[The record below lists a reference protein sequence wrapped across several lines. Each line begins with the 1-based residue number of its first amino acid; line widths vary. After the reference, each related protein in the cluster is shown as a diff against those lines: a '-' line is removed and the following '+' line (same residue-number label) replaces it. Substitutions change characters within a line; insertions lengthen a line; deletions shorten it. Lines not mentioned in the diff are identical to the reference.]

1 GDLHA
6 ENFGTY
12 MDNHGILNFD
22 VNDFDEDYVG
32 TFTWD
37 VKRLLASLN
46 LVCHRKCFSDEEIK
60 RILIICV
67 EEYLKQIYEFCKHTK
82 NEFAL
87 TLRNTSGKIKEL
99 LNKARIKTNTECL
112 QSWTTVQDFE
122 RKLTRSKKAQD
133 VDELLRAD
141 LMHAF
146 KKYYDTIPDI
156 KKGLDKRSYG
166 KGKYKIKDVVSS
178 LAQGIGSAGKITYT
192 FLLEEHSEA
201 LESDVILYMKPA
213 QKSAIS
219 YVVRN
224 PSIDEYFKDDGL
236 RIVLCSYAMQAS
248 TPEWLDYTKLDGV
261 SFVVDAD
268 KSHSEDLDWSDIDN
282 FQDVI
287 EVAPY
292 LGRAMAKI
300 HCVADS
306 DCLNTPKGVEG
317 LPFSIIPRN
326 TEHTIRDA
334 IYGHDHDFVR
344 DMAYGEQVRRDHVLF
359 FEAFRDNRIPGL

>member
-1 GDLHA
+1 
-6 ENFGTY
+6 
-12 MDNHGILNFD
+12 
-22 VNDFDEDYVG
+22 
-32 TFTWD
+32 
-37 VKRLLASLN
+37 
-46 LVCHRKCFSDEEIK
+46 
-60 RILIICV
+60 
-67 EEYLKQIYEFCKHTK
+67 
-82 NEFAL
+82 
-87 TLRNTSGKIKEL
+87 
-99 LNKARIKTNTECL
+99 
-112 QSWTTVQDFE
+112 
-122 RKLTRSKKAQD
+122 
-133 VDELLRAD
+133 
-141 LMHAF
+141 
-146 KKYYDTIPDI
+146 
-156 KKGLDKRSYG
+156 
-166 KGKYKIKDVVSS
+166 
-178 LAQGIGSAGKITYT
+178 
-192 FLLEEHSEA
+192 
-201 LESDVILYMKPA
+201 MKPA